1 MDVEPAAGLHAHPVQ
16 QSAHSDRLTVL
27 TFDSAQLTVWLS
39 HYFWPLLRILALIST
54 APIFSEK
61 QISKKVKIGLGGL
74 IVILIAPTLPASN
87 IPIFSAA
94 GLWLAIQQILIGVAL
109 GLTMQFAF
117 AAVRLAGE
125 VIGMQMG
132 LSFATFF
139 DPSGG
144 PNMPVLAR
152 LLNLLAMLLFLS
164 FDGHLW
170 LISLLADS
178 FHTLPIQ
185 TQPLNGNGFLV
196 LTQVGSLIFINGMM
210 LALPLICLLL
220 TLNMALG
227 LLNRMTPQLSVFVI
241 GFPVTMTFGIMTL
254 GMMMPMLAPFC
265 EHLFG
270 EIFDRLAAVIG
281 GMTF

>member
-1 MDVEPAAGLHAHPVQ
+1 MLN
-16 QSAHSDRLTVL
+16 L
-27 TFDSAQLTVWLS
+27 DSSQFTLWFS
-39 HYFWPLLRILALIST
+39 HYFWPLLRILALIAT
-54 APIFSEK
+54 APLLSEK
-61 QISKKVKIGLGGL
+61 QIGKKVKLGLGGL
-74 IVILIAPTLPASN
+74 IVVLIAPTLPASET
-87 IPIFSAA
+87 PIFSAA
-94 GLWLAIQQILIGVAL
+94 GLWLALQQILIGVAL

-117 AAVRLAGE
+117 AAVRTAGE

-178 FHTLPIQ
+178 FHTLPIRP
-185 TQPLNGNGFLV
+185 QPLSGNGFLA
-196 LTQVGSLIFINGMM
+196 LAQAGSLIFINGVM

-220 TLNMALG
+220 TLNLSLG
-227 LLNRMTPQLSVFVI
+227 LLNRVTPQLSVFVI
-241 GFPVTMTFGIMTL
+241 GFPVTMTIGILTL

-270 EIFDRLAAVIG
+270 EVFNRLADVLS
-281 GMTF
+281 GMRS

>member
-1 MDVEPAAGLHAHPVQ
+1 M
-16 QSAHSDRLTVL
+16 L

-94 GLWLAIQQILIGVAL
+94 GLWLAIQQILIGIAL

-270 EIFDRLAAVIG
+270 EIFGRLAAVIG

>member
-1 MDVEPAAGLHAHPVQ
+1 
-16 QSAHSDRLTVL
+16 
-27 TFDSAQLTVWLS
+27 
-39 HYFWPLLRILALIST
+39 
-54 APIFSEK
+54 
-61 QISKKVKIGLGGL
+61 
-74 IVILIAPTLPASN
+74 
-87 IPIFSAA
+87 
-94 GLWLAIQQILIGVAL
+94 
-109 GLTMQFAF
+109 
-117 AAVRLAGE
+117 AVRTAGE

-178 FHTLPIQ
+178 FHTLPIRP
-185 TQPLNGNGFLV
+185 QPLSGNGFLA
-196 LTQVGSLIFINGMM
+196 LAQAGSLIFINGVM

-220 TLNMALG
+220 TLNLSLG
-227 LLNRMTPQLSVFVI
+227 LLNRVTPQLSVFVI
-241 GFPVTMTFGIMTL
+241 GFPVTMTIGMLTL

-270 EIFDRLAAVIG
+270 EVFNRLADVLS
-281 GMTF
+281 GMRS

>member
-1 MDVEPAAGLHAHPVQ
+1 M
-16 QSAHSDRLTVL
+16 L
-27 TFDSAQLTVWLS
+27 TFDSAQLSVWLS
-39 HYFWPLLRILALIST
+39 QFFWPLLRVLALIST
-54 APIFSEK
+54 APLFSEK
-61 QISKKVKIGLGGL
+61 QISKRVKIGLGGL
-74 IVILIAPTLPASN
+74 IVLLIAPTLPTSN
-87 IPIFSAA
+87 IPLFSVT
-94 GLWLAIQQILIGVAL
+94 GLWLAVQQILIGVAI

-144 PNMPVLAR
+144 PNTPLLAR

-185 TQPLNGNGFLV
+185 ARPLNGNGFLA
-196 LTQVGSLIFINGMM
+196 LTQAGTLIFINGMM

-220 TLNMALG
+220 TLNLALG
-227 LLNRMTPQLSVFVI
+227 LLNRVTPQLSVFVI
-241 GFPVTMTFGIMTL
+241 GFPVTLTIGMLTL

-270 EIFDRLAAVIG
+270 EFFDRLAVVIG
-281 GMTF
+281 GMSP

>member
-1 MDVEPAAGLHAHPVQ
+1 M
-16 QSAHSDRLTVL
+16 L
-27 TFDSAQLTVWLS
+27 TFDSAQFGVWLS
-39 HYFWPLLRILALIST
+39 QYFWPLLRILALIST
-54 APIFSEK
+54 APVFSEK

-74 IVILIAPTLPASN
+74 IVILIAPGLPTSTV
-87 IPIFSAA
+87 PILSAA
-94 GLWLAIQQILIGVAL
+94 GLWLAAQQILIGVAL

-117 AAVRLAGE
+117 AAIRLAGE

-164 FDGHLW
+164 FNGHLW
-170 LISLLADS
+170 LISLLVDS

-185 TQPLNGNGFLV
+185 AEPLNGNGFLA
-196 LTQVGSLIFINGMM
+196 LTQAGSLIFINGMM

-241 GFPVTMTFGIMTL
+241 GFPVTMTIGIMTI

-270 EIFDRLAAVIG
+270 EFFDRLADVVG
-281 GMTF
+281 SMTP